1 MASARYGQIVHDS
14 NHKIN
19 LRFASGQAREE
30 FRGAFEEYHASHEHD
45 GEVPRFIDITAKDAK
60 GGYGAGTRNHGTI
73 HPVKLVV
80 LSNGE
85 FVLDYNEQADRV
97 TIDGYT
103 FNEIKDYHNPS
114 GLLEYSWYSPPTSCI
129 PPIIVVE
136 NKFIDSSILQRHEL
150 SAFFRDMSDE
160 EYQAL
165 LASVEKNG
173 FIDNII
179 RVYEGQILD
188 GWHRY
193 RAGRDLNLLRKL
205 KFQQWNEDEHSDGDP
220 RVFAYA
226 RNMERRHQDKSV
238 RAQIAVAFHKRF
250 GMGRPK
256 GDEDDEGKVHQND
269 ELKSRKELADEA
281 GVSTATIDRAIA
293 VEKEGQSEA
302 VIHGKKTAGEV
313 IKARDAARL
322 RKHKQSILKNMWD
335 TNIQAARDY
344 TGDSDTDLNQYLSLD
359 DLEKGFAE
367 HNESFADAF
376 TSGMKRIDTAASF
389 KNFQDRA
396 FEVDEHGVAKVS
408 IDDLEK
414 ENRAIGFYAGDIR
427 QWQRPD
433 WSPDTNWIL
442 PLIEAKK
449 VARGKPIAPK
459 PAPKPEPDLE
469 TLREQVKS
477 EMPKWKQ
484 RYKES
489 GKKESE
495 LVSRAS
501 FSALIHVLRHWDE
514 ASSTPPEEGAATAE
528 ELEELLKHLKD
539 DGYAFIFRL
548 RAYIRET
555 EQPVPDETLPF
566 VPEDADEDAE
576 TEVSEPESD
585 PTFDAAVEDALDSL
599 NSMWDSY
606 DRSEELKDVSRSDFA
621 VAAAKHNGL
630 YIENDYASGQN
641 YLMQEDF
648 ALLKNLSKVA
658 EVETWK
664 HRFNSISV
672 DIEMSADWVKALVAE
687 CDAPEPE
694 VDEDTSLTEID
705 NLLEVKQ
712 FLESLNSQVE
722 TYIDPIQRDEFSLRV
737 FDALNFDALEESSEL
752 TERQQLAILIDIARS
767 IIEESEAV

>member
-1 MASARYGQIVHDS
+1 VG
-14 NHKIN
+14 
-19 LRFASGQAREE
+19 
-30 FRGAFEEYHASHEHD
+30 YH
-45 GEVPRFIDITAKDAK
+45 
-60 GGYGAGTRNHGTI
+60 
-73 HPVKLVV
+73 
-80 LSNGE
+80 
-85 FVLDYNEQADRV
+85 
-97 TIDGYT
+97 
-103 FNEIKDYHNPS
+103 
-114 GLLEYSWYSPPTSCI
+114 
-129 PPIIVVE
+129 
-136 NKFIDSSILQRHEL
+136 
-150 SAFFRDMSDE
+150 
-160 EYQAL
+160 
-165 LASVEKNG
+165 
-173 FIDNII
+173 
-179 RVYEGQILD
+179 
-188 GWHRY
+188 
-193 RAGRDLNLLRKL
+193 
-205 KFQQWNEDEHSDGDP
+205 
-220 RVFAYA
+220 
-226 RNMERRHQDKSV
+226 
-238 RAQIAVAFHKRF
+238 
-250 GMGRPK
+250 
-256 GDEDDEGKVHQND
+256 
-269 ELKSRKELADEA
+269 
-281 GVSTATIDRAIA
+281 
-293 VEKEGQSEA
+293 
-302 VIHGKKTAGEV
+302 
-313 IKARDAARL
+313 
-322 RKHKQSILKNMWD
+322 
-335 TNIQAARDY
+335 IQAARDY

-376 TSGMKRIDTAASF
+376 TSGMKRIDTATSF
-389 KNFQDRA
+389 KDFQDRA

-449 VARGKPIAPK
+449 VARGHIAPK
-459 PAPKPEPDLE
+459 PEPKPEPDLE
-469 TLREQVKS
+469 TLREHVKS
-477 EMPKWKQ
+477 EMPKWKK

-528 ELEELLKHLKD
+528 ELEELLGMLKD

-555 EQPVPDETLPF
+555 EQPVPDETSPVVPEGEDEDEAEPTEYPLQDALNEMKAKAEDSKPVPDETLPF

-630 YIENDYASGQN
+630 YVENDYGSGEN
-641 YLMQEDF
+641 YLMQRDF

-672 DIEMSADWVKALVAE
+672 DIEMRADWVKALVAE

-722 TYIDPIQRDEFSLRV
+722 TYIDRIQRDEFSLRV
-737 FDALNFDALEESSEL
+737 FDALHFDALEENSEL
-752 TERQQLAILIDIARS
+752 TERQQLAILIDVAHS
-767 IIEESEAV
+767 ILVESDSTSF

>member
-1 MASARYGQIVHDS
+1 MASTRYGRIQHDRYS
-14 NHKIN
+14 AIN
-19 LRFASGQAREE
+19 VKFPSPDARQEFADK
-30 FRGAFEEYHASHEHD
+30 FNEYHASHDHD
-45 GEVPRFIDITAKDAK
+45 GEVPTFELITAADTK
-60 GGYGAGTRNHGTI
+60 GYTGGRR
-73 HPVKLVV
+73 PVELEDI
-80 LSNGE
+80 S
-85 FVLDYNEQADRV
+85 
-97 TIDGYT
+97 IDGYT
-103 FNEIKDYHNPS
+103 HTELIEYHEEN
-114 GLLEYSWYSPPTSCI
+114 GLYRNAFYRPPTCCVA
-129 PPIIVVE
+129 PIISLDREFVVADTLE
-136 NKFIDSSILQRHEL
+136 RHEL
-150 SAFFRDMSDE
+150 SAIFGDMPTDD
-160 EYQAL
+160 YQSL
-165 LASVEKNG
+165 LSSVEKDG
-173 FIDNII
+173 FMDQHIKILDGK
-179 RVYEGQILD
+179 VLD

-193 RAGRDLNLLRKL
+193 RAGRELNLLRKL
-205 KFQQWNEDEHSDGDP
+205 KFQQWNEKDDGDP
-220 RVFAYA
+220 QAFVLA
-226 RNMERRHQDKSV
+226 RNIERRHLGASQ
-238 RAQIAVAFHKRF
+238 RAQIIVTFNERF
-250 GMGRPK
+250 GLGDNQHTKEGTPNGEPK
-256 GDEDDEGKVHQND
+256 TRE
-269 ELKSRKELADEA
+269 ELAKEA
-281 GVSTATIDRAIA
+281 GVGTSTIDRAVII
-293 VEKEGQSEA
+293 EKEGESEA
-302 VIHGKKTAGEV
+302 VIAGEKTAGEV
-313 IKARDAARL
+313 IKARDAAKL
-322 RKHKQSILKNMWD
+322 KKHKQSILKNMWD

-449 VARGKPIAPK
+449 VERGHIAPR
-459 PAPKPEPDLE
+459 PEPKPEPDLE

-484 RYKES
+484 RYKET

-548 RAYIRET
+548 RRYIKET

-630 YIENDYASGQN
+630 YVENDYGSGEN
-641 YLMQEDF
+641 YLMQRDF

-672 DIEMSADWVKALVAE
+672 DIEMRADWVEALVAE

-722 TYIDPIQRDEFSLRV
+722 TYIDRIQRDEFSLRV
-737 FDALNFDALEESSEL
+737 FDALHFDALEENSEL
-752 TERQQLAILIDIARS
+752 TERQQLAILMDVAYS
-767 IIEESEAV
+767 ILVESDSTSF